1 MDARRGPFGSLLT
14 AVITPFDG
22 DGAVDY
28 QAFWRLLLHL
38 RETGTDAVAVCGT
51 TGEGPTLSDEEKLAL
66 FSTAVD
72 AAAGTGGTM
81 KVVASTGT
89 YDTAHSIELTR
100 RAAEIG
106 CDGVMAV
113 TPYYSKPPQEG
124 LYRHFCAIADASD
137 LPVLLYNIPGRT
149 ARLIDVDTLVRL
161 AGHPNIVAVKDAV
174 DDLDYTKRT
183 LAELPSDFA
192 VYSGSDAFTFDSMQA
207 GGVGVVSV
215 ASHLVGLRLKAM
227 IEALL
232 EGQVDTASGINTE
245 LAPLFEALFVEPNPM
260 PLKAA
265 LNRWWGPV
273 GDPRLP
279 LIPASDETIALLEAA
294 LTPVAVV

>member
-1 MDARRGPFGSLLT
+1 MDSRRGPFGSLLT
-14 AVITPFDG
+14 AVITPFDD

-38 RETGTDAVAVCGT
+38 RETGTDAVVVCGT

-72 AAAGTGGTM
+72 ASGTM

-89 YDTAHSIELTR
+89 YDTAHSVELTR
-100 RAAEIG
+100 RAADIG

-124 LYRHFCAIADASD
+124 LYRHFGAIADASD

-161 AGHPNIVAVKDAV
+161 AGHPTIVAVKDAV
-174 DDLDYTKRT
+174 DDLDYTKRS
-183 LAELPSDFA
+183 LAELPGDFA
-192 VYSGSDAFTFDSMQA
+192 VYAGSDAFTFDSMQA

-215 ASHLVGLRLKAM
+215 ASHLVGVRLKEM
-227 IEALL
+227 IEALHD
-232 EGQVDTASGINTE
+232 GQVDTAAAINTE
-245 LAPLFEALFVEPNPM
+245 LAPLFAALFVEPNPM

-279 LIPASDETIALLEAA
+279 LIPASDETVALLEAA
-294 LTPVAVV
+294 LTPAAAV

>member
-38 RETGTDAVAVCGT
+38 RETGTDAVVVCGT

-124 LYRHFCAIADASD
+124 LYRHFVAIADASD

-174 DDLDYTKRT
+174 DDLDYTKRS

-232 EGQVDTASGINTE
+232 EGQVDTASAINAE

-279 LIPASDETIALLEAA
+279 LIPASDETVALLEAA

>member
-1 MDARRGPFGSLLT
+1 MDSRRGPFGSLLT
-14 AVITPFDG
+14 AVITPFDD

-38 RETGTDAVAVCGT
+38 RETGTDAVVVCGT

-72 AAAGTGGTM
+72 ASGTM

-89 YDTAHSIELTR
+89 YDTAHSVELTR
-100 RAAEIG
+100 RAADIG

-124 LYRHFCAIADASD
+124 LYRHFGAIADASD

-174 DDLDYTKRT
+174 DDLDYTKRS
-183 LAELPSDFA
+183 LAELPGDFA
-192 VYSGSDAFTFDSMQA
+192 VYAGSDAFTFDSMQA
-207 GGVGVVSV
+207 GAVGVVSV
-215 ASHLVGLRLKAM
+215 ASHLVGVRLKEM
-227 IEALL
+227 IEALHD
-232 EGQVDTASGINTE
+232 GQVDTAAAINTE
-245 LAPLFEALFVEPNPM
+245 LAPLFAALFVEPNPM

-279 LIPASDETIALLEAA
+279 LIPASDETVALLEAA
-294 LTPVAVV
+294 LTPAAAV

>member
-1 MDARRGPFGSLLT
+1 MDSRRGPFGSLLT
-14 AVITPFDG
+14 AVITPFDD

-38 RETGTDAVAVCGT
+38 RETGTDAVVVCGT

-72 AAAGTGGTM
+72 ASGTM

-89 YDTAHSIELTR
+89 YDTAHSVELTR
-100 RAAEIG
+100 RAADIG

-124 LYRHFCAIADASD
+124 LYRHFGAIADASD

-161 AGHPNIVAVKDAV
+161 AGHPTIVAVKDAV
-174 DDLDYTKRT
+174 DDLDYTKRS
-183 LAELPSDFA
+183 LAELPGDFA
-192 VYSGSDAFTFDSMQA
+192 VYAGSDAFTFDSMQA
-207 GGVGVVSV
+207 GAVGVVSV
-215 ASHLVGLRLKAM
+215 ASHLVGVRLKEM
-227 IEALL
+227 IEALHD
-232 EGQVDTASGINTE
+232 GQVDTAAAINTE
-245 LAPLFEALFVEPNPM
+245 LAPLFAALFVEPNPM

-279 LIPASDETIALLEAA
+279 LIPASDETVALLEAA
-294 LTPVAVV
+294 LTPAAAV